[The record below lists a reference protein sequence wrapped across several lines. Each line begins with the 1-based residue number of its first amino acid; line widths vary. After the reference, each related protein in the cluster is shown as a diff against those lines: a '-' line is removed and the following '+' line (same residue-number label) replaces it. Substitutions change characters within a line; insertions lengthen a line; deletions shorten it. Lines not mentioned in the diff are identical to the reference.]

1 MVIMNITSDRKAPPL
16 ILIVDDDESMR
27 IELRQAM
34 EKAGYQV
41 AEASDG
47 KQAIA
52 AYTRVHPDIVLL
64 DTTMPL
70 LDGFSC
76 CTQLQMLGGRTPVLM
91 LTTLEEEAVERV
103 FAAGA
108 SDYITKPI
116 QWTVLHQRVRRLLQP
131 CSVTEELRQHELQL
145 KSVLESA
152 AIGTWDWDI
161 LSNKVVYSAT
171 TEVNFGLIPG
181 FFDGTYQSLLTSVHP
196 EDRELVIAAVHRA
209 LEEKTDYNVEFRVI
223 WPNGSIHWLA
233 SKGQVYYDHTGCV
246 AVRIVGINIDISD
259 AYRQA
264 TQRKQI
270 EAIARAR
277 EEQADFLENG
287 SIGLHWVNS
296 DGQILW
302 ANQAELD
309 LTGYSKEEYIGQ
321 SITKFHADQEVI
333 DDILRRLKAKE
344 TLHDYEAR
352 LVCKDG
358 SIKYVSINSNVF
370 WQDEQFIHTRCFTRD
385 ISDAYRQATQR
396 KQAEEK
402 LQRSEEFLQRIIKSS
417 PDCIKV
423 LDLEGRL
430 LYISVGGQ
438 ALLEIDDLS
447 SFINLE
453 WVNFWQETYNQAA
466 RSALETAKAGG
477 TGKFQGY
484 CPTAKGT
491 PKWWEVVVTPL
502 LDAEGKPEKLLSVS
516 RDISERKQ
524 AEEALRESEQQLKLA
539 LQTAKLG
546 SWQLDLQTGELSSSD
561 QCKANFGLPSETE
574 LSYDALFER
583 IHPEDRAYVR
593 KSVNLALEQH
603 TDYEVEYRNIWQ
615 DGSVHWLLA
624 RGRGIYRSDGSSAR
638 VIGVTLDIT
647 ERKQAE
653 KKLQQ
658 IITLQRA
665 ILESANYTIISTS
678 IDGTILTFNT
688 AAEQWLGYT
697 AAEIV
702 GKTTPIIIHDW
713 DEVVQRSQELSQEMG
728 VHIEPGF
735 EVFVTKARC
744 GEPDEQEW
752 SYIRKDGSRLSVL
765 LSVTRLVDAEGNITG
780 FLGIGSDITERKL
793 AEKKLAESENLLSS
807 IIESEP
813 ECVKLLAAD
822 GTLLRINPAGLAM
835 IEADSPDQVLGQ
847 QIYPLV
853 HPQHRLAFEALTA
866 SVFQGERAALEYEIV
881 GIRGTQRWLETHAV
895 PLSNAE
901 DEIIA
906 LLGVTRDITE
916 RKLAADQL
924 ERQNKR
930 SQLFA
935 DITLKIRQSLQIEE
949 ILQTTVTEVQKL
961 LQADR
966 VLIFRLWP
974 NGNGQIVTEA
984 VVPEWPSVVGQHITD
999 EYFGSEYL
1007 QKYRQG
1013 RIYTI
1018 DDIEKANVPLCLIE
1032 FMQQFGVK
1040 AKLVMPV
1047 LLKEEVWGLLIAHQ
1061 CSNLRKWTTSE
1072 IELLQ
1077 QLADQIG
1084 IALAQA
1090 QLLEQETRQR
1100 QELTRSNE
1108 ELQQFASIASHDL
1121 QEPLRKIQ
1129 AFGNRLKEKYSEELT
1144 DQGRDYLERMQNA
1157 AQRMQALIED
1167 LLILSRIT
1175 TKAQPFV
1182 AVNLAQVTQE
1192 VLSDLE
1198 VLLQQTEGRVEVG
1211 ELPTINADPLQM
1223 RQLLQNLIGNA
1234 LKFHRDEELPIVK
1247 IDAQFFGD
1255 QQPIEEASS
1264 ANICQITVE
1273 DNGIGF
1279 DEKYLDRIFNVFQRL
1294 HGRSQYQGTG
1304 MGLAICRKIVERHG
1318 GSITAESKQG
1328 RGTKFIV
1335 TLPIN
1340 SNS

>member
-1 MVIMNITSDRKAPPL
+1 MITSSHKASPL
-16 ILIVDDDESMR
+16 ILVVDDDESIR
-27 IELRQAM
+27 FELRQAM
-34 EKAGYQV
+34 EKVGYQV

-52 AYTRVHPDIVLL
+52 AYTRFQPDIVLL

-70 LDGFSC
+70 MDGFSC
-76 CTQLQMLGGRTPVLM
+76 CTQLQILGGDRTPILM
-91 LTTLEEEAVERV
+91 LTTLEEAVEQV

-116 QWTVLHQRVRRLLQP
+116 QWTVLHQRVRRLLQACP
-131 CSVTEELRQHELQL
+131 VTEELWQQSEQQL
-145 KSVLESA
+145 RSVLESA
-152 AIGTWDWDI
+152 AIGTWDWDM

-171 TEVNFGLIPG
+171 TAVNFGLVPG
-181 FFDGTYQSLLTSVHP
+181 SSDGTYQSLITSVHP
-196 EDRELVIAAVHRA
+196 EDRELAIAAVHRA
-209 LEEKTDYNVEFRVI
+209 LDEKTDYNAEFRVI
-223 WPNGSIHWLA
+223 WPDGSIHWLA
-233 SKGQVYYDHTGCV
+233 SKGQVYYDHTGSV
-246 AVRIVGINIDISD
+246 ALRIVGINIDISE
-259 AYRQA
+259 
-264 TQRKQI
+264 RKQI
-270 EAIARAR
+270 EAIAETR

-287 SIGLHWVNS
+287 SIGLHWVGS

-321 SITKFHADQEVI
+321 SIAKFHTDQEVI

-352 LVCKDG
+352 IVCKDG
-358 SIKYVSINSNVF
+358 SIKYVSINSNVL
-370 WQDEQFIHTRCFTRD
+370 WKDEQFIHTRCFTRD
-385 ISDAYRQATQR
+385 ISER

-430 LYISVGGQ
+430 LYISAGGQ

-466 RSALETAKAGG
+466 RSAIETAKAGG

-516 RDISERKQ
+516 RDISARKQ
-524 AEEALRESEQQLKLA
+524 KEKALLESNQQIVNILESITDAFYAVDHQWRFTYLNRQAEQLLQKSREELLGKNIWDEFPEA
-539 LQTAKLG
+539 
-546 SWQLDLQTGELSSSD
+546 
-561 QCKANFGLPSETE
+561 
-574 LSYDALFER
+574 
-583 IHPEDRAYVR
+583 
-593 KSVNLALEQH
+593 VNLAFFEQYH
-603 TDYEVEYRNIWQ
+603 QAVSQQVSVQFEEFYPPLNSWFQLHAYPSQ
-615 DGSVHWLLA
+615 DGLSV
-624 RGRGIYRSDGSSAR
+624 YFE
-638 VIGVTLDIT
+638 DIT
-647 ERKQAE
+647 ERKRTEQEIQDLATALE
-653 KKLQQ
+653 NAVEGISRLDTQGRYISVNKAYANAVGYQPEEMIGMEWPQTVDPEERSKLMAAYGQM
-658 IITLQRA
+658 L
-665 ILESANYTIISTS
+665 
-678 IDGTILTFNT
+678 IDGKV
-688 AAEQWLGYT
+688 
-697 AAEIV
+697 EI
-702 GKTTPIIIHDW
+702 
-713 DEVVQRSQELSQEMG
+713 E
-728 VHIEPGF
+728 
-735 EVFVTKARC
+735 AR
-744 GEPDEQEW
+744 G
-752 SYIRKDGSRLSVL
+752 IRKDGAIFYKQ
-765 LSVTRLVDAEGNITG
+765 LVMISAYDEQQQ
-780 FLGIGSDITERKL
+780 FIGHHCFMKDISDRKL
-793 AEKKLAESENLLSS
+793 AEA
-807 IIESEP
+807 
-813 ECVKLLAAD
+813 
-822 GTLLRINPAGLAM
+822 
-835 IEADSPDQVLGQ
+835 
-847 QIYPLV
+847 
-853 HPQHRLAFEALTA
+853 
-866 SVFQGERAALEYEIV
+866 
-881 GIRGTQRWLETHAV
+881 
-895 PLSNAE
+895 
-901 DEIIA
+901 
-906 LLGVTRDITE
+906 
-916 RKLAADQL
+916 QL
-924 ERQNKR
+924 QRQNKR

-935 DITLKIRQSLQIEE
+935 DITLKIRQSLEIEE
-949 ILQTTVTEVQKL
+949 ILQTTVTEVQEL

-974 NGNGQIVTEA
+974 NGYGQIVTEA
-984 VVPEWPSVVGQHITD
+984 VDPQWPSVINQNITD
-999 EYFGSEYL
+999 ECFGSEYL
-1007 QKYRQG
+1007 QKYHQG

-1018 DDIEKANVPLCLIE
+1018 DDIEETKVQHCLIQ

-1040 AKLVMPV
+1040 AKLVMPI
-1047 LLKEEVWGLLIAHQ
+1047 LLKEELWGLLVAHQ
-1061 CSNLRKWTTSE
+1061 CSSPRKWSTSE

-1144 DQGRDYLERMQNA
+1144 EQGLDYLERMQNA
-1157 AQRMQALIED
+1157 AQRMQALIQD

-1175 TKAQPFV
+1175 TRAQPFMV
-1182 AVNLAQVTQE
+1182 VNLAQITQE

-1198 VLLQQTEGRVEVG
+1198 VRIQQTEGRVEVG

-1234 LKFHRDEELPIVK
+1234 LKFHRDEEPPIVK
-1247 IDAQFFGD
+1247 IDAQLFG
-1255 QQPIEEASS
+1255 QQPIAEASS
-1264 ANICQITVE
+1264 ATICQITVE
-1273 DNGIGF
+1273 DKGIGF

-1318 GSITAESKQG
+1318 GSITAESKPG
-1328 RGTKFIV
+1328 RGAKFIV

-1340 SNS
+1340 NLALTEN

>member
-1 MVIMNITSDRKAPPL
+1 MITSSHKAPPL
-16 ILIVDDDESMR
+16 ILVVDDDESMR
-27 IELRQAM
+27 LELRQAM
-34 EKAGYQV
+34 EKVGYQV
-41 AEASDG
+41 AEASDS

-52 AYTRVHPDIVLL
+52 AYTRLHPDIVLL

-70 LDGFSC
+70 MDGFSC
-76 CTQLQMLGGRTPVLM
+76 CTQLQRLGGDRIPILM
-91 LTTLEEEAVERV
+91 LTEVEEGVERV

-116 QWTVLHQRVRRLLQP
+116 QWTVLHQRVRRLLQA
-131 CSVTEELRQHELQL
+131 CSVTEELQQHEQQL
-145 KSVLESA
+145 RSVLDSA

-161 LSNKVVYSAT
+161 LNNKVVYSAT
-171 TEVNFGLIPG
+171 TAVNFGLVPG
-181 FFDGTYQSLLTSVHP
+181 SFDGTYQSLISSVHP
-196 EDRELVIAAVHRA
+196 EDRELAITGLHRA
-209 LEEKTDYNVEFRVI
+209 TEEKTDYNVEFRVI
-223 WPNGSIHWLA
+223 WPDGSIHWLA
-233 SKGQVYYDHTGCV
+233 SKGQVDYDHTGSV
-246 AVRIVGINIDISD
+246 ALRVVGINIDITD
-259 AYRQA
+259 
-264 TQRKQI
+264 RKQI
-270 EAIARAR
+270 EAIARVR

-287 SIGLHWVNS
+287 SIGLHWVGS

-321 SITKFHADQEVI
+321 SIAKFHADQEVI

-358 SIKYVSINSNVF
+358 SIKYVSINSNVL

-385 ISDAYRQATQR
+385 ISAR

-430 LYISVGGQ
+430 LYISAGGQ

-453 WVNFWQETYNQAA
+453 WVSFWQETYNQTA
-466 RSALETAKAGG
+466 RNALETAKAGG

-502 LDAEGKPEKLLSVS
+502 LDAEGKPEKLLSIS

-561 QCKANFGLPSETE
+561 QCKANFGLPPETE

-583 IHPEDRAYVR
+583 IHAEDRAYVR

-624 RGRGIYRSDGSSAR
+624 RGRGIYRSDGSPAR

-647 ERKQAE
+647 ERKQSE

-658 IITLQRA
+658 TITLQRA

-678 IDGTILTFNT
+678 IDGTILTFNP
-688 AAEQWLGYT
+688 AAEKWLGYT

-713 DEVVQRSQELSQEMG
+713 DEVVQRSQELSQKMG

-735 EVFVTKARC
+735 EVFVTKARY

-765 LSVTRLVDAEGNITG
+765 LSVTRLVDAESNITG

-793 AEKKLAESENLLSS
+793 AQKKLAESENLLSS
-807 IIESEP
+807 IIESES

-822 GTLLRINPAGLAM
+822 GKLLRINPAGLAM
-835 IEADSPDQVLGQ
+835 LEADSPAQILGQ

-866 SVFQGERAALEYEIV
+866 SVFQGECGALEFEIV
-881 GIRGTQRWLETHAV
+881 GIKGTHRWLETHAV
-895 PLSNAE
+895 PLSNAD

-924 ERQNKR
+924 ERQNRR

-935 DITLKIRQSLQIEE
+935 DITLKIRQSLEIEE

-961 LQADR
+961 LQVDR
-966 VLIFRLWP
+966 VLIFRLLP
-974 NGNGQIVTEA
+974 DGNGQIVTEA
-984 VVPEWPSVVGQHITD
+984 VVPQWPSVVGQHITD
-999 EYFGSEYL
+999 EYFASEYL
-1007 QKYRQG
+1007 QKYHQG

-1040 AKLVMPV
+1040 AKLVMPI

-1061 CSNLRKWTTSE
+1061 CSSPRKWTTSE

-1182 AVNLAQVTQE
+1182 AVNLAQITQE

-1198 VLLQQTEGRVEVG
+1198 VRIQQTEGRVEVG

-1234 LKFHRDEELPIVK
+1234 LKFHRDKEQPIVK
-1247 IDAQFFGD
+1247 INAQLFKD
-1255 QQPIEEASS
+1255 QQPIAKASS

-1294 HGRSQYQGTG
+1294 QGRNQYEGTG

-1318 GSITAESKQG
+1318 GSITAESNLG
-1328 RGTKFIV
+1328 RGAKFIV

-1340 SNS
+1340 NLALTET